1 MTATSTF
8 YDIIVQWG
16 DVDCIHHNGDITGY
30 SVRVV
35 HDDDESEPPR
45 VVSVVGGNVRQ
56 ATVSGLTPY
65 AVYTVSVAT
74 VNSVGIGVY
83 STSIEVVTEGM

>member
-1 MTATSTF
+1 MTATSTS

-35 HDDDESEPPR
+35 HDDGSEPPR
-45 VVSVVGGNVRQ
+45 VVSVVGDNVRQ
-56 ATVSGLTPY
+56 ATVTGLTPY
-65 AVYTVSVAT
+65 AVYSVSVAT

-83 STSIEVVTEGM
+83 STSIEVETEGV